1 VGVGGIGENVRVGG
15 MGGVVVVGGTGVAAE
30 QAASPKTTAPATV
43 KRISVLFTVHSP
55 SAK

>member
-15 MGGVVVVGGTGVAAE
+15 MGGVVVVGGTGVAVE
-30 QAASPKTTAPATV
+30 QAASPKTTAPATI